1 MDRDKRPALDALFW
15 IGLVVGLLVLGL
27 RGASFGPFQAVQR
40 FIEEHRTSLLVVTI
54 GATAIGFSVFMGGM
68 IYAILHRGRPMGHE
82 EVEEDFARSIRG
94 TRAAPYV
101 WRRSTYRIYGWTA
114 GRAGGGE
121 ASFRELKEA
130 IRTGAWLREPGW
142 RLFFLL
148 VISGLVWMVGILAV
162 SFVLAP
168 ATVKLI
174 IAAAVA
180 YATAR
185 TVWAYRTA

>member
-1 MDRDKRPALDALFW
+1 MDRGKRLALDALFW

-27 RGASFGPFQAVQR
+27 WGASFGPFQAVQR
-40 FIEEHRTSLLVVTI
+40 FLKEHRTSLLIVTL
-54 GATAIGFSVFMGGM
+54 GTTAIGFSVFMGGT

-82 EVEEDFARSIRG
+82 EVEDLARSIRD

-121 ASFRELKEA
+121 GSFRELKEA

-168 ATVKLI
+168 ATVRLI